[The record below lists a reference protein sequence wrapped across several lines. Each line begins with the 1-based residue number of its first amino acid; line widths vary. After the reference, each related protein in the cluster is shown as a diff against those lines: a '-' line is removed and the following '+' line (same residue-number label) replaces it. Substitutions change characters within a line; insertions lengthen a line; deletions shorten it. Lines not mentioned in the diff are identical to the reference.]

1 MCESGLS
8 LYMAIE
14 LAVSNFVVA
23 NLNKYILDNY
33 VDITK
38 AKNLSRALADVDFF
52 SYSFMGIISQTLS
65 QLSKTSPT
73 SKIVIIQS
81 IINSR

>member
-1 MCESGLS
+1 MRILLCESGLS

-14 LAVSNFVVA
+14 LAVSNFIVA

-33 VDITK
+33 VAITI

-52 SYSFMGIISQTLS
+52 LTALWVSFLRLRLS
-65 QLSKTSPT
+65 FLKLLPPLKLSLYK
-73 SKIVIIQS
+73 V
-81 IINSR
+81 